1 MNDEV
6 TKFDLMWKEKIVD
19 LKAAMEAERKTLEQ
33 IEPTREKVREIQAR
47 VDAYENDL
55 VIANTG
61 KGEGFRVNGTN
72 EATRKQ
78 QASVLIAEYRLV
90 EENLV
95 KLHAELDTAKQT
107 LKILEYAYESLK
119 DAIEISRLTL
129 SHIDAVLRA
138 LATP

>member
-1 MNDEV
+1 MNEEV
-6 TKFDLMWKEKIVD
+6 KNLDALWHERIESLD
-19 LKAAMEAERKTLEQ
+19 NAMQAERQQLEQ
-33 IEPTREKVREIQAR
+33 IEPARERARELQAK

-55 VIANTG
+55 IIANTG

-95 KLHAELDTAKQT
+95 KLHSELDTAKQT
-107 LKILEYAYESLK
+107 VKSLEYNVQL
-119 DAIEISRLTL
+119 
-129 SHIDAVLRA
+129 
-138 LATP
+138 